1 MFINIMLIFVIM
13 FLIGIYSFYMKS
25 NHLLNMLLSLEYF
38 SLMIFVAMFCLIWVS
53 TEKYILVYF
62 LTFCVCEGAFGLSI
76 LVSMIRSVGNDYLQS
91 LMFLKC

>member
-1 MFINIMLIFVIM
+1 MFINIMFIFVIM
-13 FLIGIYSFYMKS
+13 FLVGVYSFYMKS

-38 SLMIFVAMFCLIWVS
+38 SLMIFVTMFYLIWIS

>member
-1 MFINIMLIFVIM
+1 MLMNIMIIFMIM

-38 SLMIFVAMFCLIWVS
+38 SLIIFVSFFCILWFS
-53 TEKYILVYF
+53 KEKYILVYF

-76 LVSMIRSVGNDYLQS
+76 LVSMIRSFGNDYLQS